1 LETYVNSLSLCIPHT
16 HTHTHAHS
24 HPTPPQ
30 KKIHQV
36 ALGNAVYMGP
46 NRFELV
52 QYLLKQGARFDS
64 VTHNGTS
71 ILMSACANED
81 ADLRVL
87 KLLIEKTTRD
97 EINRKI
103 RPQTNQWRAI
113 YTMAK
118 IACKS
123 GLNRGV
129 LMRCLYERLGRTA
142 LHYAVRRGDFHCVQ
156 LLLKNGAEVS
166 ISQEF
171 VLKLPRVEGTSEK
184 KQHIEAIWVFL
195 KDIYRC
201 HNERKA

>member
-1 LETYVNSLSLCIPHT
+1 M
-16 HTHTHAHS
+16 
-24 HPTPPQ
+24 
-30 KKIHQV
+30 
-36 ALGNAVYMGP
+36 YMGP

-166 ISQEF
+166 IKDDMGLSPKNLCSNFPELRELLRNSNTLRQF
-171 VLKLPRVEGTSEK
+171 GSFSKISTDVIMKEK
-184 KQHIEAIWVFL
+184 HDDAPF
-195 KDIYRC
+195 
-201 HNERKA
+201 ERSLSRAASGFAF